1 MVLLRLVSTSSETAL
16 LTLGGQTVGGVITQY
31 TVKPDKKV
39 QLMVLNMMLIHQV
52 RDMLMPIIFLIFQE
66 RVMDV

>member
-1 MVLLRLVSTSSETAL
+1 
-16 LTLGGQTVGGVITQY
+16 
-31 TVKPDKKV
+31 
-39 QLMVLNMMLIHQV
+39 MVLNMMLIHQV